1 MRESRIANL
10 IRPTIESLGF
20 ELWGFDYNTQGNYTT
35 LRIYVDGT
43 EGKGITLDQ
52 CAIVSREVSAVL
64 DVEDPIN
71 TRYQLEVSSP
81 GIDRTLYTIDQFKK
95 YIGENVKIK
104 LQSAQNGRRQF
115 EAEIIKIED
124 DTLYLKAEN
133 DAFNIAFCD
142 IQKAKLKL
150 KIK

>member
-1 MRESRIANL
+1 MRESRISNL

-35 LRIYVDGT
+35 LRIYVDGA

-52 CAIVSREVSAVL
+52 CAIVSREVGAVL

-95 YIGENVKIK
+95 YIGDTVKIK

-124 DTLYLKAEN
+124 ETISLKLEN
-133 DAFNIAFCD
+133 DVFNIDLND